1 MKYKNKNGIE
11 LSYEGHEN
19 DTVVQLVKSVI
30 KEAVKIGDSNNT
42 VNAWPEVR
50 KFLINNFSILEK

>member
-1 MKYKNKNGIE
+1 MKYKNKEGIE
-11 LSYEGHEN
+11 LAYEGHEN
-19 DTVVQLVKSVI
+19 DTAVQLVKNVI
-30 KEAVKIGDSNNT
+30 REAVKIGDSNNT